1 MREQLGRFRLW
12 LGSLHS
18 FEIVIA
24 VAGAV
29 LLALLESRT
38 PLDIQVR
45 YLGNNTFAYESPAIF
60 AGLQLSAQI
69 ASVLLVLAP
78 LVALRSL
85 VLAVLFVVPR
95 LVVGLLSNG
104 ALAWTAYAA
113 LVIAAVGLSWRRPRA
128 AWAMAALA
136 TCLPAAVIA
145 ARGRLMIPGGSVEF
159 GPPLVHKS
167 PFELAFVI
175 ALYVVATAMVMFVAW
190 LLKRES
196 QHRVEAL
203 ALERG
208 RRDVSRDAALVGER
222 SRLARDLHDVVAHH
236 VSLIAVRAETA
247 PYTYPDLSADARLI
261 LSEIAS
267 DSRTALD
274 ELRGVLGVLRRSDDA
289 GRRTPQP
296 SAIDI
301 NGLVLKAQSA
311 TDVVSASLQGL
322 ETVRP
327 TPGYVA
333 YRVVQE
339 ALTNARRHAPGAPV
353 DVTAHGDGA
362 GGIRVLITN
371 RVRQPVDAQPVDA
384 QQVDAPPVD
393 APPVDAQ
400 QVDAQQVDA
409 QPGRGLTGMAER
421 VAAVGGE
428 LETGVRAG
436 EFVVDARLPAVHRH
450 DQGLTS

>member
-1 MREQLGRFRLW
+1 MREQLDRFRLW
-12 LGSLHS
+12 LGNPHS
-18 FEIVIA
+18 FEIVVA
-24 VAGAV
+24 VAGVV
-29 LLALLESRT
+29 LLAVLESRT

-45 YLGNNTFAYESPAIF
+45 ELENNTFVYEAPATF
-60 AGLQLSAQI
+60 AGLLLSAQV
-69 ASVLLVLAP
+69 ASGLLVLAP

-104 ALAWTAYAA
+104 AWAWTAYAA
-113 LVIAAVGLSWRRPRA
+113 LVIVAVGLSWRRPRA
-128 AWAMAALA
+128 AWALAALA

-145 ARGRLMIPGGSVEF
+145 AQGRLMIPGGSVEF
-159 GPPLVHKS
+159 GPPLVHNS
-167 PFELAFVI
+167 PADLTLII
-175 ALYVVATAMVMFVAW
+175 AAYVVATAAVMFAAW

-196 QHRVEAL
+196 KHRDEAL
-203 ALERG
+203 ALARG
-208 RRDVSRDAALVGER
+208 RREVSRDAAVVGER

-247 PYTYPDLSADARLI
+247 PYTYPDLSADARLV

-274 ELRGVLGVLRRSDDA
+274 ELRGVLGILRRSDDT

-301 NGLVLKAQSA
+301 GGLVLKAQSA
-311 TDVVSASLQGL
+311 TDVVSASIQGL
-322 ETVRP
+322 ETVQP

-362 GGIRVLITN
+362 GGIRVLVTN
-371 RVRQPVDAQPVDA
+371 RVSEQGDAE
-384 QQVDAPPVD
+384 
-393 APPVDAQ
+393 
-400 QVDAQQVDA
+400 
-409 QPGRGLTGMAER
+409 PGRGLTGMAER

-436 EFVVDARLPAVHRH
+436 EFVVDARLPAQSRH
-450 DQGLTS
+450 DAGAAS